1 MGKHA
6 TGSIDRIREL
16 WEPIYNSNNNNSAAA
31 TVPRGQ
37 RRRRKILIFQTAF
50 V

>member
-6 TGSIDRIREL
+6 TSAIDRIREL
-16 WEPIYNSNNNNSAAA
+16 WVPIYNNNNNNSAAA
-31 TVPRGQ
+31 TVPRD
-37 RRRRKILIFQTAF
+37 RRCQKILIFQTAF